1 MVLRSTYRVQL
12 SKEFGFSDAA
22 GIAGYLAELGV
33 SHLYCSPYL
42 QAAPGST
49 HGYDVVDPERLND
62 ELGGGPAYAGMLGA
76 LRAAGLGQV
85 LDIVP
90 NHMATDATNRWWWD
104 VLENGPASR
113 YAAVFD
119 IDWEGGDR
127 SAAHTVL
134 VPVLADHYGRVLE
147 AGELVLA
154 RAGAGVTVR
163 YHDMELPVSPRSLD
177 ELLAAAARR
186 AGSET
191 LARIAEGYG
200 ALPTSRLTDEA
211 AVRDRHEQHQAL
223 RGQLE
228 ELLRADGSVA
238 VALDDE
244 IDALNVDPDRLDALL
259 RRQNYRLAYWR
270 TASEELDYRRFFNIE
285 SLIGVRVEDPEVFA
299 LTHRLIVELV
309 KEGTVDGLRV
319 DHVDGLRDPEK
330 YLADLAVATG
340 GVYTVVEKILEP
352 GETLRPSWPVAGTSG
367 YDFLIQVNNLF
378 VESRN
383 EAAMTATYLA
393 ITGETA
399 SYEEIVQTS
408 KQQVMASELAAE
420 VERLVGIL
428 ADLSDAYRRH
438 RDHTRRELRHT
449 LREFIARF
457 EVYRTY
463 VHPGEPASD
472 EDRRQVRA
480 AADAARAARPELDG
494 ELLCFL
500 GQLALGQHPGAGEAE
515 FAQRLAQLTAPVMA
529 KGVEDTAFYRYNRLV
544 SLNEVGGDP
553 GVFGRPVAE
562 FHQAMAAAA
571 EQWPEAMLT
580 LSTHDTKRSAD
591 VRARINVI
599 SEEPDAWR
607 AAAEHWT
614 EVTEA
619 HRREGLPDRNDV
631 YLLFQTLVGAWPIDA
646 ERAVAFMAKATKE
659 AKVHTSWTDPVA
671 AYDEATEAF
680 VRAALADDVFTGA
693 LISWL
698 AEHRVVERGRRN
710 SLAQTALLL
719 TCPGSPDLY
728 QGSEM
733 WDLSLVDPDNRR
745 PVDYDERRRLLAG
758 LTAGGTGVVAS
769 DERGTSK
776 LLVVHRLLAH
786 RQADPGCYEPAGYE
800 PLLAKGCRADDV
812 VGFRRGGLAVVVPC
826 RGDDHWGDTTVV
838 LPTAGGRDVV
848 TGHLVDGGERRL
860 SELFAELPVAAIS
873 RAV

>member
-1 MVLRSTYRVQL
+1 VQL
-12 SKEFGFSDAA
+12 SKEFGFADAA
-22 GIAGYLAELGV
+22 GITGYLAELGV
-33 SHLYCSPYL
+33 NHLYCSPYL

-62 ELGGGPAYAGMLGA
+62 ELGGGPGYAGMVGA

-113 YAAVFD
+113 FAAVFD
-119 IDWEGGDR
+119 IDWTGGDR

-134 VPVLADHYGRVLE
+134 VPVLGDHYGRVLE
-147 AGELVLA
+147 AGELALA
-154 RAGAGVTVR
+154 RTGAEVTVR
-163 YHDMELPVSPRSLD
+163 YHDMALPVSPRSLD

-186 AGSET
+186 AGSQA
-191 LARIAEGYG
+191 LGRLAEGYG

-211 AVRDRHEQHQAL
+211 AVSERHQQHLEL
-223 RGQLE
+223 RSQLE
-228 ELLRADGSVA
+228 ELLTADGSVA
-238 VALDDE
+238 RALDDE
-244 IDALNVDPDRLDALL
+244 IDALNADPDRLDALL
-259 RRQNYRLAYWR
+259 RRQNYRLAHWR
-270 TASEELDYRRFFNIE
+270 TASEELDYRRFFNID
-285 SLIGVRVEDPEVFA
+285 SLIGVRVEDPEVFS

-330 YLADLAVATG
+330 YLRDLAAATG
-340 GVYTVVEKILEP
+340 GAYTVVEKILEP
-352 GETLRPSWPVAGTSG
+352 GESLRRSWPVAGTSG
-367 YDFLIQVNNLF
+367 YDFLVWVNNLF
-378 VESRN
+378 VEGRS
-383 EAAMTATYLA
+383 EAAMTATYQS
-393 ITGETA
+393 ISGETA
-399 SYEEIVQTS
+399 SYAEVVQAS
-408 KQQVMASELAAE
+408 KQQVLATELAAE

-428 ADLSDAYRRH
+428 ADVSDGYRRH
-438 RDHTRRELRHT
+438 RDHTRRELRGT

-457 EVYRTY
+457 AVYRTY
-463 VHPGEPASD
+463 VRPGEPAND
-472 EDRRQVRA
+472 EDRRQVLL
-480 AADAARAARPELDG
+480 AADAARVARPELDG

-500 GQLALGQHPGAGEAE
+500 GELALGQHPGAGEDE

-562 FHQAMAAAA
+562 FHEAMAAGA

-591 VRARINVI
+591 VRARVNVV
-599 SEEPDAWR
+599 SEMPDVWR
-607 AAAEHWT
+607 AAAERWMEAT
-614 EVTEA
+614 EP
-619 HRREGLPDRNDV
+619 HMRGGLPDRNAI
-631 YLLFQTLVGAWPIDA
+631 YLLFQTLLGAWPIGA

-671 AYDEATEAF
+671 AYDEAMEAF
-680 VRAALADDVFTGA
+680 VRAALADEAFTGA
-693 LISWL
+693 LVSWL

-710 SLAQTALLL
+710 SLAQTVLLM

-728 QGSEM
+728 QGSEL

-745 PVDYDERRRLLAG
+745 PVDYDERRRLLTGLGAAG
-758 LTAGGTGVVAS
+758 TVEIGS
-769 DERGTSK
+769 DEQGTSK

-786 RQADPGCYEPAGYE
+786 RKTDPGSYEAAGYE
-800 PLLAKGCRADDV
+800 PLVASGRRADDV
-812 VGFRRGGLAVVVPC
+812 VAFHRGDLAVVVPC
-826 RGDDHWGDTTVV
+826 RGDDDWGGTTIE
-838 LPTAGGRDVV
+838 LPPRGGRDIV
-848 TGHLVDGGERRL
+848 TGRPVAGGKRRL
-860 SELFAELPVAAIS
+860 AELFADMPVAVVG
-873 RAV
+873 RAL